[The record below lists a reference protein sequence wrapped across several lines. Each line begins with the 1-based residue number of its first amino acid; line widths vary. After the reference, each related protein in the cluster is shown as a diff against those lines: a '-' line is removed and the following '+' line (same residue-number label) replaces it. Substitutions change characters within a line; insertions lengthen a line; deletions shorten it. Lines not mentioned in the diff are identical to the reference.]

1 MIIKGDFNE
10 AEVFTENIDKET
22 ISQVKVLL
30 NQEFVKNSNVKIM
43 PDCHKGAG
51 CVIGTTMTIK
61 DKIVPNLVGVDI
73 GCGVLCVELSDIK
86 LDLEKID
93 DFIKNKIPHGFKI
106 NNKAVVDYLDEIS
119 KVRCIDKIPKKIEEF
134 NRALGSLGG
143 GNHFIEIDKDE
154 NDNKYLVIH
163 SGSRNLGLQVAN
175 YYQNVGYESLNYIS
189 DEYKIKAKEL
199 IESYKN
205 SGKKKRIEK
214 DLKKLKESFR
224 VKSKVPKD
232 LCYVEGKDLEDYL
245 HDMDIIEPQ
254 MTNDIITSYM
264 FSQRI
269 NREIRRDHD
278 VKRMYGAFTEIMLS
292 APAPS
297 FIGFDFDDDGRIK
310 YEFDYPE
317 VEGYSMI
324 NEIQDGIHDFV
335 NDYTKHFAKYPCMM
349 NICGSDAY
357 AVCRQVI
364 SCPEYFSN
372 LFADYPVNRAVGSA
386 SFETGSLGKLIE
398 NEFVK

>member
-1 MIIKGDFNE
+1 
-10 AEVFTENIDKET
+10 
-22 ISQVKVLL
+22 
-30 NQEFVKNSNVKIM
+30 
-43 PDCHKGAG
+43 
-51 CVIGTTMTIK
+51 
-61 DKIVPNLVGVDI
+61 
-73 GCGVLCVELSDIK
+73 
-86 LDLEKID
+86 
-93 DFIKNKIPHGFKI
+93 
-106 NNKAVVDYLDEIS
+106 
-119 KVRCIDKIPKKIEEF
+119 
-134 NRALGSLGG
+134 
-143 GNHFIEIDKDE
+143 
-154 NDNKYLVIH
+154 
-163 SGSRNLGLQVAN
+163 
-175 YYQNVGYESLNYIS
+175 
-189 DEYKIKAKEL
+189 
-199 IESYKN
+199 
-205 SGKKKRIEK
+205 
-214 DLKKLKESFR
+214 
-224 VKSKVPKD
+224 
-232 LCYVEGKDLEDYL
+232 
-245 HDMDIIEPQ
+245 

>member
-1 MIIKGDFNE
+1 
-10 AEVFTENIDKET
+10 
-22 ISQVKVLL
+22 
-30 NQEFVKNSNVKIM
+30 
-43 PDCHKGAG
+43 
-51 CVIGTTMTIK
+51 
-61 DKIVPNLVGVDI
+61 
-73 GCGVLCVELSDIK
+73 
-86 LDLEKID
+86 
-93 DFIKNKIPHGFKI
+93 
-106 NNKAVVDYLDEIS
+106 
-119 KVRCIDKIPKKIEEF
+119 
-134 NRALGSLGG
+134 
-143 GNHFIEIDKDE
+143 
-154 NDNKYLVIH
+154 
-163 SGSRNLGLQVAN
+163 
-175 YYQNVGYESLNYIS
+175 
-189 DEYKIKAKEL
+189 
-199 IESYKN
+199 
-205 SGKKKRIEK
+205 
-214 DLKKLKESFR
+214 
-224 VKSKVPKD
+224 
-232 LCYVEGKDLEDYL
+232 
-245 HDMDIIEPQ
+245 MDIIEPQ

-372 LFADYPVNRAVGSA
+372 LLP
-386 SFETGSLGKLIE
+386 TIP
-398 NEFVK
+398 